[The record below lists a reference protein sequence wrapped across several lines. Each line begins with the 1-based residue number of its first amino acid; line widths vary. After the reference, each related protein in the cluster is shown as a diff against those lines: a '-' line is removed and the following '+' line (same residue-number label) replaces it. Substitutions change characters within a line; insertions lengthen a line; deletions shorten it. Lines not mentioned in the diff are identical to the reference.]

1 MNQPIEDHE
10 EWVIQD
16 RVPARPGIDERAW
29 TFGDEQP
36 SRWSD
41 AAYLN
46 FETQPMHGHES
57 CSQVLHLRCRRK
69 DLPATPEPPQNKY
82 VGHICKLRNGD
93 VTDGPVEKRKGGGY
107 CLSAKHKGVLRSW
120 LDCGLHDESKPQSP
134 FDIVGIIEDQP
145 PQTDQANNDA
155 LLAELEHKLS
165 VHPMCQAMANTQ
177 LKYVFVKHDGKHVTI
192 NLPAAESNAREY
204 VVVNDSTG
212 PVTID
217 PYHHGQTNGPI
228 TTKSGSL
235 KMAPA
240 GGPGYAGVAD
250 LVDDLLTVTCP
261 VTCPVTG
268 EIVKLSADDRKF
280 FSPWMNPDG
289 TFECKVPL
297 VPKNGYRFLPRG
309 EPVIEG
315 DMCWS
320 IGIEK
325 WIKSGNWNNR
335 EAGRQGPPTKCL
347 GPYIRKIGAAVIDN
361 GDNPNC
367 GKPVKQALPS
377 AEPQLGNGYHVWD
390 RQATGV
396 DNPPVKME
404 ATYVSKEV
412 WEANGLPGAPVPVHC
427 GGPYV
432 TREVFEAA
440 QKQIADLEFAK
451 LAADYD
457 HDRLVRAAK
466 TVMRRHDLGT
476 LASGAGDSESIEE
489 LRAALS
495 TPKKGQ

>member
-1 MNQPIEDHE
+1 MNQADEN
-10 EWVIQD
+10 EWVTQD
-16 RVPARPGIDERAW
+16 RVPARDGIDLCCW
-29 TFGDEQP
+29 
-36 SRWSD
+36 SRSKESPLPNIEKWWSPCNNPGVL
-41 AAYLN
+41 A
-46 FETQPMHGHES
+46 GHM
-57 CSQVLHLRCRRK
+57 
-69 DLPATPEPPQNKY
+69 
-82 VGHICKLRNGD
+82 RNGD
-93 VTDGPVEKRKGGGY
+93 SGSDGWILNVRCHRRDLPPI
-107 CLSAKHKGVLRSW
+107 
-120 LDCGLHDESKPQSP
+120 KP
-134 FDIVGIIEDQP
+134 
-145 PQTDQANNDA
+145 A
-155 LLAELEHKLS
+155 
-165 VHPMCQAMANTQ
+165 VHPMCAAMANTQ
-177 LKYVFVKHDGKHVTI
+177 LRYVFVKHDGKHVTI
-192 NLPAAESNAREY
+192 NLPVAESNAREY
-204 VVVNDSTG
+204 VVVNHSTE

-217 PYHHGQTNGPI
+217 PNHHDQTNGPI

-235 KMAPA
+235 KMSTA
-240 GGPGYAGVAD
+240 GGPGYAGISD
-250 LVDDLLTVTCP
+250 LVADLLTVTCP
-261 VTCPVTG
+261 VTG
-268 EIVKLSADDRKF
+268 ETVKLSAEGRKF
-280 FSPWMNPDG
+280 FSPWMGDDG

-297 VPKNGYRFLPRG
+297 IPKDGYRFMPRG

-335 EAGRQGPPTKCL
+335 KAGRQGPPTKCL

-390 RQATGV
+390 RQTTGV